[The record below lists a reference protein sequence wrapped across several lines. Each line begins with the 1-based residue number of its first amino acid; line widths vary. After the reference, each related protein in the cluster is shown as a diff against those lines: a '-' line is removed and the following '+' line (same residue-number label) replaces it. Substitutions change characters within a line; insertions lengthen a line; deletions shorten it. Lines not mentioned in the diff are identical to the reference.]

1 MWLMNWCKLI
11 NKSRDGPQ
19 LFVCFVMLLN
29 YLQQTWKNHKDHF
42 WEFTEKQ
49 SETWYSKTKVEKK
62 SSVKLS
68 FNHYNVL
75 ILKWHSNTS
84 IQDYYKKSI
93 KFLKVIIWEKVPAKP
108 FKIIYIF
115 NKLMTWMK
123 SCMNSI
129 LGNDF
134 STMIPSIQTR
144 SPHQNCWSVKTMIT
158 LFVKSMNFSKNPSSM
173 QCNSVRRKFKK
184 ILSNEKH
191 TIFLNI

>member
-1 MWLMNWCKLI
+1 M
-11 NKSRDGPQ
+11 
-19 LFVCFVMLLN
+19 
-29 YLQQTWKNHKDHF
+29 
-42 WEFTEKQ
+42 
-49 SETWYSKTKVEKK
+49 EKK

-123 SCMNSI
+123 SI

-134 STMIPSIQTR
+134 SIMIPSIQTR

-191 TIFLNI
+191 SIFLNI

>member
-1 MWLMNWCKLI
+1 M
-11 NKSRDGPQ
+11 
-19 LFVCFVMLLN
+19 FVCLLCYWIIYN
-29 YLQQTWKNHKDHF
+29 KLGRTTKIISENSLRNNQKPGIQRQKWKRN
-42 WEFTEKQ
+42 
-49 SETWYSKTKVEKK
+49 

-93 KFLKVIIWEKVPAKP
+93 KFLKAIIWEKVPAKP

-134 STMIPSIQTR
+134 STMIPSIQRR
-144 SPHQNCWSVKTMIT
+144 SPNQIGEVLRQW
-158 LFVKSMNFSKNPSSM
+158 
-173 QCNSVRRKFKK
+173 
-184 ILSNEKH
+184 
-191 TIFLNI
+191 